1 LNKVYDST
9 IIISETT
16 YSAAKHAVIARPID
30 SVIVKGKSSGV
41 VIYELLAEKH
51 TVSAAQ
57 LTQINNFTEA
67 FYLYLNRNWG
77 EAAKIFNDVL
87 KTQPNDKPT
96 VILLERC
103 NKFAENPPPLDWT
116 GMIYLREK

>member
-1 LNKVYDST
+1 M
-9 IIISETT
+9 
-16 YSAAKHAVIARPID
+16 
-30 SVIVKGKSSGV
+30 
-41 VIYELLAEKH
+41 AEKH
-51 TVSAAQ
+51 TVSAAK